1 MLGTFS
7 LTYAM
12 STGLGVH
19 EAATAKDAIVDH
31 ASLLNAGAQVIA
43 IRDPKG
49 KVVTIA
55 DLAKKTT
62 AA

>member
-19 EAATAKDAIVDH
+19 ESSTPKDAIADH
-31 ASLLNAGAQVIA
+31 ASLVTAGAQVIA

-55 DLAKKTT
+55 DLENKTR